1 MSKSERSSLN
11 IKPNTFN
18 RRTNIN
24 NRLNLELYHVKSKKN
39 AFKIQKKREKRERR
53 NSSFLLPRL
62 SVLDKPSDDKRRKN
76 RLKQT
81 F

>member
-24 NRLNLELYHVKSKKN
+24 NRLNLELYHVKSKKTLS
-39 AFKIQKKREKRERR
+39 KSRKKEKSEKEGTRR
-53 NSSFLLPRL
+53 FSCHDFPFWT
-62 SVLDKPSDDKRRKN
+62 N
-76 RLKQT
+76 RATIKDVKT
-81 F
+81 D